1 MANETF
7 DLVVIGA
14 GPGGYVAAIRAA
26 QLGMKVAVVEK
37 RATLGGTCLNVGC
50 IPSKA
55 LLQSSHLFEETGHDL
70 AAHGIVVAAPKLDFA
85 QMMKRKGE
93 VVGATTKGI
102 EFLFKKNKV
111 ASFRGAGRIE
121 AAGSVAVVGEDGAVK
136 ETLAARNILIASGSE
151 VTPLPG
157 VAIDEK
163 KIVSSTGALELAE
176 VPRRLVVVGAGIIG
190 LELGSVWRRLGS
202 EVTVIEFLDR
212 ITPGVDDEITKFL
225 QRALA
230 KQGLK
235 FRLGAK
241 VTKAE
246 ATDSGVTL
254 TVEPS
259 KGGAAE
265 TLEADVVLVAIGRR
279 PYVAGLGLDKAG
291 VKLTDRGRIAVD
303 GHFQTSVP
311 GIYAIGDVVDG
322 PMLAH
327 KASEDGIACVETLA
341 GQKGHVNW
349 DLVPSVIYTQPEVA
363 WVGKTEEQ
371 LKAAGVAYK
380 IGKYPFTADP
390 RSRANG
396 ATEGFVKV
404 LADKTTDRVLGVHIF
419 GAEAGTM
426 IGEAGLAMEFAA
438 SAEDIGRVCHAHPT
452 VNEALKEAALAAWDK
467 PIHL

>member
-1 MANETF
+1 MSESF
-7 DLVVIGA
+7 DLVIIGT

-26 QLGMKVAVVEK
+26 QLGMKVAMVEK
-37 RATLGGTCLNVGC
+37 RTTFGGTCLNVGC

-55 LLQSSHLFEETGHDL
+55 LLQSSHLFEQAGHDL
-70 AAHGIVVAAPKLDFA
+70 GVHGIVLGPPKLDFA
-85 QMMKRKGE
+85 QLMKRKGE
-93 VVGATTKGI
+93 VVDATTKGVA
-102 EFLFKKNKV
+102 FLFRKNKIT
-111 ASFRGAGRIE
+111 AFQGTGRIE
-121 AAGSVAVVGEDGAVK
+121 KAGLVVVLGDDGAIK
-136 ETLAARNILIASGSE
+136 DTLAAKNILIASGSE

-157 VAIDEK
+157 VAVDEK

-176 VPRRLVVVGAGIIG
+176 VPKHLVVVGAGIIG

-202 EVTVIEFLDR
+202 EVTVVEFLDR
-212 ITPGVDDEITKFL
+212 ITPGVDDEITKQF
-225 QRALA
+225 QRSLT

-235 FRLGAK
+235 FKLSSK

-246 ATDSGVTL
+246 TTDSGVTL
-254 TVEPS
+254 TVEPA

-265 TLEADVVLVAIGRR
+265 TLQADIVLVSIGRR
-279 PYVAGLGLDKAG
+279 PLVEGLGLDKVG
-291 VKLTDRGRIAVD
+291 VKLTAHGRIAVD
-303 GHFQTSVP
+303 AHLQTSVP
-311 GIYAIGDVVDG
+311 GIYAIGDVIDG

-327 KASEDGIACVETLA
+327 KASEDGIACVETIA
-341 GQKGHVNW
+341 GQKGHVDW

-380 IGKYPFTADP
+380 VGKYPFTADP

-404 LADKTTDRVLGVHIF
+404 LADKATDKVLGVHII

-426 IGEAGLAMEFAA
+426 IAESVMAMEFSA

-452 VNEALKEAALAAWDK
+452 VNEATKEAALAAWDK

>member
-1 MANETF
+1 MANDSF

-26 QLGMKVAVVEK
+26 QLGMKVAVVER

-55 LLQSSHLFEETGHDL
+55 LLQSSHLFEEAGHDL

-163 KIVSSTGALELAE
+163 KIVSSTGALDLAE

-291 VKLTDRGRIAVD
+291 VKITDRGRIAVD